1 MLGFWFMAMIERWV
15 FLQSRPWSV
24 SRAKETVGKFSQ
36 STYGAYIIHKSSS
49 TKHIFPQYRLMQ
61 LNLFPYCY
69 KTHVTIGPKD
79 FRDLSLDQ
87 QILHNFRV
95 DWELIILSHDPPA
108 QGTDTS
114 LVIHL
119 CWSQDKNALNIP
131 ALSLSLFTT
140 LQEACSPWNLWS
152 LPWFLLA
159 LQLLVYLTA
168 EGFQAVMRLRV
179 AKWVP
184 ELRKCLSNFV
194 LPPVHSLSHV
204 QLSVPDWGVILPFF
218 LSMFLCT
225 SCLDRWLYKGQKFPG
240 MIAKPERSSFY
251 FLSMSKGCL
260 LILWLAAKIGEC
272 SCVL

>member
-36 STYGAYIIHKSSS
+36 STYDVYIIHKSSSS
-49 TKHIFPQYRLMQ
+49 TKHIFPQHRLMQ

-119 CWSQDKNALNIP
+119 CWSQGKNALNIP

-168 EGFQAVMRLRV
+168 EGFQAVIGSGLPNGFLNSGNVWATLSYPLYIPWAMSNWASLTEV
-179 AKWVP
+179 SF
-184 ELRKCLSNFV
+184 CL
-194 LPPVHSLSHV
+194 
-204 QLSVPDWGVILPFF
+204 FF
-218 LSMFLCT
+218 CP
-225 SCLDRWLYKGQKFPG
+225 C
-240 MIAKPERSSFY
+240 SF
-251 FLSMSKGCL
+251 
-260 LILWLAAKIGEC
+260 APAT
-272 SCVL
+272 